1 MKLSTVGGLAT
12 TTAILGGL
20 FVLLSEKTEDNEHVA
35 LPQRCVGKLLAWSVK
50 AGMTRDRVRRI
61 FGEPELMTS
70 VGRGLIGGD
79 VHSTTTDWY
88 IRYGVT
94 VSYFESGSP
103 FEGGEEMEYER
114 IEGGIG

>member
-1 MKLSTVGGLAT
+1 MRRSTLGHLAG
-12 TTAILGGL
+12 AGVVLGGL
-20 FVLLSEKTEDNEHVA
+20 FLLLTEKTARNEHVA
-35 LPQRCVGKLLAWSVK
+35 LPRRCVGKLLAWSVK

-79 VHSTTTDWY
+79 VHTTTTDWY

-103 FEGGEEMEYER
+103 FDGGEEMEYER